1 MMFLVEMTVLEG
13 RERVPLLYRS
23 TPYQPLVVPLLYI
36 AIRRRYQKSRTLLR
50 DVRALRAL
58 YRWCEGVRRVPLDL
72 DAHLSGGGTLSASD
86 IEAFVRWLR
95 IGRSRRRKSEE
106 SASVSTG
113 VLKPVS
119 LHNYV
124 TPVRSF
130 LLWSVQRYRPERG
143 RGPKADALRDHTS
156 LIDNTFDAVRIR
168 GRTPELEKGMQ
179 QRELRELFDVAHPR
193 HPDNPFRHR
202 LRQRNALIVELFYQT
217 GIRRGELLKLRVED
231 LLPDEDGNCFVRI
244 HRRPDDPTDSRA
256 TEPGQKTDNRVLAIH
271 PSLFDALVRYVR
283 EERRP
288 RRQGR
293 PMKLTHTFLFVSE
306 RGAPL
311 AESQVNYVLGRLA
324 KQCFRDRVKVHPH
337 LLRNTFCNEFI
348 DYCTEVEKLD
358 EEGAKDRLRILCGWT
373 AASAM
378 PERYTRKRIQREAN
392 VFNIRRQQLALRS
405 LAEVRATSGARGRPK

>member
-1 MMFLVEMTVLEG
+1 MFLVEMTVLDG
-13 RERVPLLYRS
+13 GERMPLVYRS
-23 TPYQPLVVPLLYI
+23 TPYQPLLVPLLYI

-58 YRWCEGVRRVPLDL
+58 YQWCEGVRPAPLNL
-72 DAHLSGGGTLSASD
+72 DAHLTRGGMLSASD

-95 IGRSRRRKSEE
+95 VGRTPRRKSEE
-106 SASVSTG
+106 SARLSAG

-119 LHNYV
+119 LDNYV
-124 TPVRSF
+124 TPIRAF

-143 RGPKADALRDHTS
+143 RGPKAEALRAHTS
-156 LIDNTFDAVRIR
+156 LIDNTFKALRIR
-168 GRTPELEKGMQ
+168 GRTPELEKGIQ
-179 QRELRELFDVAHPR
+179 QPEIQKLFEVAHPR
-193 HPDNPFRHR
+193 HPENPFRHR
-202 LRQRNALIVELFYQT
+202 LRRRNALIVELFYQT

-231 LLPDEDGNCFVRI
+231 LLADEDGNCFIRV

-256 TEPGQKTDNRVLAIH
+256 TEPGQKTDNRILAIH
-271 PSLFDALVRYVR
+271 PSLYESLVQYVR

-288 RRQGR
+288 KRLER

-311 AESQVNYVLGRLA
+311 AESQVNYILGRLA
-324 KQCFRDRVKVHPH
+324 SQCFRDRVKVHPH

-348 DYCTEVEKLD
+348 DYCTEIEKLN
-358 EEGAKDRLRILCGWT
+358 EEGAKDRLRVLCGWT
-373 AASAM
+373 ATSAM

-392 VFNIRRQQLALRS
+392 AFNIRRQRQAHTT
-405 LAEVRATSGARGRPK
+405 LAEARARLEIRGEPR